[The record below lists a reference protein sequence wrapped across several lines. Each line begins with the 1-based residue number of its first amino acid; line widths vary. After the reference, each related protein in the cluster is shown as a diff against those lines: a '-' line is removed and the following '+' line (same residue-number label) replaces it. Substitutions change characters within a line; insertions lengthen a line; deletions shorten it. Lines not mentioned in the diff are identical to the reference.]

1 MDNKQNRQFYWEVK
15 DFMNKKNTPP
25 AGYNQPKK
33 NGVVDSVKS
42 ILEHNKPFRQKPTAT
57 NSNTINTISQVISG
71 IQNEESR
78 FKPECKA
85 FTKNMDT
92 NPFRSLR
99 ENFSLQN
106 LTNAF
111 NTKKMSETN
120 SVEDLDME
128 NVTAELE
135 ALGDVNT
142 ASPETRKRYVALRNR
157 EAALKSA
164 AESEQ
169 MESDE
174 AEALSVGSRL
184 TTTSTGAIVGEKPDF
199 VKQRESIAAAEEMGP
214 PKSLAGAEEMGPPKS
229 LAGAEEMGP
238 PSSLATSTTPSM
250 PVSDNQLDQRVKAR
264 IAARDRA
271 RQREMQQGEENLAY
285 LKGKG
290 APQTAEGR
298 GRYAQAL
305 LRAERR
311 AKGGQGSGLS
321 DEQIRGQEER
331 ALARERRTPEQKE
344 AARARDAAVVA
355 DLSKKADEVRAKEA
369 AQKAKIPTTTAG
381 TQTASASQT
390 APKSYRI

>member
-33 NGVVDSVKS
+33 NGVVDSVKT

-99 ENFSLQN
+99 ENFSLQD
-106 LTNAF
+106 LANAF

-214 PKSLAGAEEMGPPKS
+214 PKSLAGAEEMGPP
-229 LAGAEEMGP
+229 
-238 PSSLATSTTPSM
+238 SSLATSTTPSM

-264 IAARDRA
+264 IAARDRS

-344 AARARDAAVVA
+344 ADRARDAAVVA

-369 AQKAKIPTTTAG
+369 AQKAKTPTTTAG